1 MKREFKI
8 GDYIKIK
15 EYNSEAS
22 WYHDKPMKISIISK
36 NMMNKTLLF
45 IDLYDLNGKINDK
58 IYNVWL
64 NYNGIAAE
72 LVINITNIIRK
83 KKIKN
88 II

>member
-1 MKREFKI
+1 MREFKI

-15 EYNSEAS
+15 EYKSKS
-22 WYHDKPMKISIISK
+22 MWYHDKPMKISKISK

-45 IDLYDLNGKINDK
+45 IDLYDLNGKINDE
-58 IYNVWL
+58 IYNTWL

-83 KKIKN
+83 EKLKN